1 MFSYGFDY
9 HLHVHVFFPDED
21 AELRRQI
28 DDDVGVDVDRAAA
41 GHRVSETRKKRD
53 VITV

>member
-1 MFSYGFDY
+1 MDMITSMSTS
-9 HLHVHVFFPDED
+9 LFPDED

-41 GHRVSETRKKRD
+41 GHRVRKRD
-53 VITV
+53 MKG